1 MQSKNQNLEFEE
13 YGESLYSTDYY
24 LSCKKD
30 YNLSENF
37 VIFEPPV
44 SENTS
49 GAIEE
54 NKNNLTNKERYEEN
68 FL

>member
-1 MQSKNQNLEFEE
+1 MRLEFEE

-24 LSCKKD
+24 FNRKKD

-37 VIFEPPV
+37 AIFEPPV

-49 GAIEE
+49 GIIEE
-54 NKNNLTNKERYEEN
+54 NKNNLTKQKRYEEN

>member
-1 MQSKNQNLEFEE
+1 MRLEFEE

-24 LSCKKD
+24 FSCKKD

-37 VIFEPPV
+37 AIFEPPV

-49 GAIEE
+49 GTIEE
-54 NKNNLTNKERYEEN
+54 NKTNLEKKARYEEN

>member
-1 MQSKNQNLEFEE
+1 MQSKNPKLEFEE

-24 LSCKKD
+24 LSCKKE
-30 YNLSENF
+30 YNLSQNF
-37 VIFEPPV
+37 VIFEPPI

-49 GAIEE
+49 GIIEE
-54 NKNNLTNKERYEEN
+54 NKNNLTKQKRYEEN